1 MIGQWLGV
9 VYGVYVR
16 IARLCGGV
24 WIVGG
29 SGRRFG
35 VQHWKSPSCLFPNA
49 DNNDVTGDVESD

>member
-1 MIGQWLGV
+1 MIGQWLG
-9 VYGVYVR
+9 GVYVR
-16 IARLCGGV
+16 IARLFGGV

-35 VQHWKSPSCLFPNA
+35 VQHWKSPSRLFPNA